1 MEIKNIIRITAP
13 LILLFFSSCYLEN
26 KPVDITPDNF
36 FSKEKMI
43 LVMTDI
49 QIIEGALNYN
59 RVIRRGGKTYKE
71 SYYNQLFLEHEITA
85 MDFKQ
90 NLAYYNMRPKVMEE
104 ILEKVLE
111 NTNQKLGQLE
121 KKITEEKIADSL
133 RKIEEKNDSL
143 NLLLDTLSTN
153 N

>member
-26 KPVDITPDNF
+26 KPVDITPNNL
-36 FSKEKMI
+36 FSKDKMI

-49 QIIEGALNYN
+49 QIVEGALNYN
-59 RVIRRGGKTYKE
+59 RVIRRGGNTYKE

>member
-1 MEIKNIIRITAP
+1 
-13 LILLFFSSCYLEN
+13 
-26 KPVDITPDNF
+26 
-36 FSKEKMI
+36 
-43 LVMTDI
+43 MTDI

-59 RVIRRGGKTYKE
+59 RIIRRGGNTYTE
-71 SYYNQLFLEHEITA
+71 SYYNQLFLEHKITA

-90 NLAYYNMRPKVMEE
+90 NLAYYNMIPKVMEE
-104 ILEKVLE
+104 ILNKVLE